1 MNCVERIKRRNA
13 EQGRLNRLAGL
24 NFEFRVLRETKKKS
38 KWAIRAEG
46 SHGPFDI
53 VSMSKTGKL
62 VLIACKR
69 NGYFTPRE
77 RAVIRKYKERAMMY
91 EVIKL
96 AYYISPKKY
105 ALEVVK

>member
-1 MNCVERIKRRNA
+1 MNCVDLIRKRNA

-53 VSMSKTGKL
+53 VSMSKAGKL

-69 NGYFTPRE
+69 NGYFTPKE
-77 RAVIRKYKERAMMY
+77 RAVIRAYKEKAMLY

-105 ALEVVK
+105 AMEIVR